1 MPTPSDPYISVRAGT
16 GRGRTALS
24 AFHNALTQVGL
35 AHYNLV
41 RLSSVIPPDVG
52 VSYGLLYETGGE
64 VGGRWGDRLFCV
76 YASRPATR
84 PGQWAWAGIGWAQ
97 RLDGQGG
104 LFVEHEGETREDVV
118 ADIHTSLDDM
128 TIGEPAAYGETRHK
142 VIGIQCADRPV
153 CALVI
158 APYETASWHS
168 L

>member
-1 MPTPSDPYISVRAGT
+1 MPTPSVMYMPVRAGI
-16 GRGRTALS
+16 GQGRTALS
-24 AFHNALTQVGL
+24 AFHDALSQVGL

-41 RLSSVIPPDVG
+41 RLSSVIPPGVDVG
-52 VSYGLLYETGGE
+52 YGIGYEIT
-64 VGGRWGDRLFCV
+64 GRWGDRLFCV
-76 YASRPATR
+76 YASQGATR
-84 PGQWAWAGIGWAQ
+84 PGRWAWAGIGWVQ

-128 TIGEPAAYGETRHK
+128 TTGEPAAYGVTRHK